1 MKKKTRKETSP
12 PPSPDGRC
20 LVRVLSILCGI
31 IILIHAG
38 ASFFPRGRIWGIN
51 QWAYFSP
58 AVSLSLAVLALL
70 LFIPRV
76 NELVRKILDGAVAS
90 FLNLFRRIRP
100 VLPKRVWYAVCS
112 LLFFIPFWLL
122 RDRTHFLGDG
132 AQIISHMS
140 SGQLGVKWSEPLE
153 IFLHLKTF
161 QLAHGLWQMGS
172 TTLYALLS
180 CLSGVLFVFLL
191 LLFADFWV
199 RGTKERVLVFTVL
212 FTMGSVQLFFGYVE
226 HYSFVYLFTAAY
238 VFSSLAYLE
247 GKLKWFF
254 PVGAFVL
261 AILSHVMASYL
272 FPSLLLL
279 FFIKS
284 KDAGLPSVRRKI
296 IVALGI
302 LVLGAGFT
310 FYKINSWAV
319 PPIFVPLSVDT
330 YSAPGYLLFSPSH
343 LLDLLNQHLLISPV
357 GSVLIM
363 TALICLPSAF
373 PVRNR
378 TFQFLLLLSLSQL
391 LFGFVV
397 DPALGAARDWDLF
410 STVGLGY
417 TVLALFVFF
426 RLLKEKPNFGYLA
439 VVLVGASLYSTA
451 PWIAINAGESR
462 SLRRFEN
469 LLDIDAKRSAN
480 GHFILIRHFES
491 RGMNLQAKER
501 TQKYKQAFPELD
513 LIVDASDLAK
523 AGELDKA
530 EQMFL
535 EAKRLAPKLA
545 QVHNNLGKVYLDRGE
560 LYKAEEELKEAVR
573 LNSSLTS
580 PYINLAD
587 LCLLRKDY
595 DGALQACRKAI
606 RLKTDYPQTYSNA
619 ATVYL
624 MRDDLKRA
632 EAYYRDA
639 LNLDPRFVDP
649 YVGLGDIY
657 NRRGTSDKAVRM
669 YREALKLDPNL
680 AKVRYRLGMTY
691 LSLNATQ
698 EATEQLEWYLRIS
711 PQGDHAIE
719 VEHLLEQLR
728 QKSPVR

>member
-1 MKKKTRKETSP
+1 
-12 PPSPDGRC
+12 
-20 LVRVLSILCGI
+20 
-31 IILIHAG
+31 
-38 ASFFPRGRIWGIN
+38 
-51 QWAYFSP
+51 
-58 AVSLSLAVLALL
+58 
-70 LFIPRV
+70 
-76 NELVRKILDGAVAS
+76 
-90 FLNLFRRIRP
+90 
-100 VLPKRVWYAVCS
+100 
-112 LLFFIPFWLL
+112 
-122 RDRTHFLGDG
+122 
-132 AQIISHMS
+132 MS

-363 TALICLPSAF
+363 TALI
-373 PVRNR
+373 
-378 TFQFLLLLSLSQL
+378 
-391 LFGFVV
+391 
-397 DPALGAARDWDLF
+397 
-410 STVGLGY
+410 
-417 TVLALFVFF
+417 
-426 RLLKEKPNFGYLA
+426 
-439 VVLVGASLYSTA
+439 
-451 PWIAINAGESR
+451 
-462 SLRRFEN
+462 SLRRF
-469 LLDIDAKRSAN
+469 RSGTEPSNFCFCSACLS
-480 GHFILIRHFES
+480 FCLV
-491 RGMNLQAKER
+491 LWW
-501 TQKYKQAFPELD
+501 TQHWELRAIGIFFPLWVWD
-513 LIVDASDLAK
+513 TPSW
-523 AGELDKA
+523 
-530 EQMFL
+530 
-535 EAKRLAPKLA
+535 
-545 QVHNNLGKVYLDRGE
+545 
-560 LYKAEEELKEAVR
+560 
-573 LNSSLTS
+573 
-580 PYINLAD
+580 
-587 LCLLRKDY
+587 LCLSSS
-595 DGALQACRKAI
+595 AC
-606 RLKTDYPQTYSNA
+606 
-619 ATVYL
+619 
-624 MRDDLKRA
+624 
-632 EAYYRDA
+632 
-639 LNLDPRFVDP
+639 
-649 YVGLGDIY
+649 
-657 NRRGTSDKAVRM
+657 
-669 YREALKLDPNL
+669 
-680 AKVRYRLGMTY
+680 
-691 LSLNATQ
+691 
-698 EATEQLEWYLRIS
+698 
-711 PQGDHAIE
+711 
-719 VEHLLEQLR
+719 
-728 QKSPVR
+728 